1 MANKQLS
8 EVDLV
13 LNCHSDNSYKE
24 GVKDTLLFLSQD
36 GVGIGKLRELVNQ
49 INKAYERQ
57 FKENKNSIPESEF

>member
-24 GVKDTLLFLSQD
+24 GVEDTLLFLSQD

-49 INKAYERQ
+49 MNKAHERRIEE
-57 FKENKNSIPESEF
+57 KKNLITESKS